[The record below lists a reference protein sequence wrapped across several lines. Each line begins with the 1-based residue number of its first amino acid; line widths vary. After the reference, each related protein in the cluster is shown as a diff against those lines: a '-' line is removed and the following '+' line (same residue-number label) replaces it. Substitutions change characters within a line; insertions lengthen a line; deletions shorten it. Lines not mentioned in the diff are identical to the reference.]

1 MNAERQIWV
10 NRLRSAA
17 VARLGKLPQLPQPG
31 TFIDE
36 HRNRLSVVERL
47 FASLRSDTRWG
58 SGGAAQ
64 AREGEVRLWC
74 GAPVDAVVLPC
85 DATSATGGRP
95 LLADWNDQPSD
106 SPQVGP
112 AVWTDRELCA
122 LHALWTRARSAD
134 PADRAR
140 WARRGFQACRWLLA
154 NKRDS
159 VEAPLPWSAHVWV
172 LVSESEP
179 REWGAGLGTEARIYA
194 ENLLDGCLKGRE
206 RPAGGRRAAWIL
218 WHAARELESW

>member
-10 NRLRSAA
+10 NRLRS
-17 VARLGKLPQLPQPG
+17 VAMATLGKQPLLPQPG

-36 HRNRLSVVERL
+36 QRKRLAVDEGL

-58 SGGAAQ
+58 VGATQ

-85 DATSATGGRP
+85 DATYAAGGRG
-95 LLADWNDQPSD
+95 LLGDWNDQPAD
-106 SPQVGP
+106 TPQVAT

-140 WARRGFQACRWLLA
+140 WARRGHQACRWLLA

-159 VEAPLPWSAHVWV
+159 VEVALPWSAHVWV

-179 REWGAGLGTEARIYA
+179 REWGSGLGTEARVYA
-194 ENLLDGCLKGRE
+194 ENLLHGCLKGRE
-206 RPAGGRRAAWIL
+206 RPGGGRRAAWIL